1 MKKCDFCKCDC
12 ADESVIC
19 PHCGAKFVTYCAH
32 CGAENDSDA
41 CFCCR
46 CGRPLAQ
53 PEFFAEPLPPVK
65 KPHWGII
72 WAAFFM
78 AFIVYVCISLFI

>member
-12 ADESVIC
+12 ADESVFC
-19 PHCGAKFVTYCAH
+19 PHCGAKFEVYCGL
-32 CGAENDSDA
+32 CGAANDSDA
-41 CFCCR
+41 RFCCR

-53 PEFFAEPLPPVK
+53 FDPVPPVK
-65 KPHWGII
+65 KAHWGII

-78 AFIVYVCISLFI
+78 AFIVYVCISLFV